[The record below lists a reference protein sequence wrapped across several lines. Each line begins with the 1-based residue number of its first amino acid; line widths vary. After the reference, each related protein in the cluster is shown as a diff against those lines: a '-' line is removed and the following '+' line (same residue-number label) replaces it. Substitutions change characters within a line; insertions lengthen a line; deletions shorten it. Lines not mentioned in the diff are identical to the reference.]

1 MPMVTYMKNVC
12 GVFVNSSLSGLAV
25 VISMPRDLY
34 ANNLETVSEGL
45 FNGLTKL
52 EFL

>member
-1 MPMVTYMKNVC
+1 MVTYMKNAC
-12 GVFVNSSLSGLAV
+12 GVFVNSSLFGLAV
-25 VISMPRDLY
+25 VTCMPRDLY
-34 ANNLETVSEGL
+34 SNKLETVSEVL